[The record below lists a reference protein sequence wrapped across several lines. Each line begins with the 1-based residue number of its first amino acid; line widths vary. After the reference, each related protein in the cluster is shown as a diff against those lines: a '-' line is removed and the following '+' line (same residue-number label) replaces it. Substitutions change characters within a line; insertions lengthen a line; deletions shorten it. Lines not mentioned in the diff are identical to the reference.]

1 MKIKNKFS
9 AFYCVLLIFL
19 VLYVASFVFLFG
31 WGVLTT
37 FKEQYGAHG
46 YRVNKIGLPNPWVF
60 TNYKDAF
67 LNLTVEINSLAY
79 RMWEMYFNAILYSVG
94 SALCNTLVSCLV
106 AYLIARYNYVFSKC
120 IYVFVVVTISLPIVG
135 STPSA
140 IQIAKMF
147 GVYDNMIGM
156 WIMSANFLS
165 GVYFLIFYET
175 FKGVPNGF
183 KEAAEIDGASQFRI
197 MVSIIFPLVK
207 NIFFTIFLIKMIG
220 YWNDYQSPLLY
231 MPHSPTIAY
240 GLFVFFF
247 QSNNVYSTIPMKI
260 TGAILV
266 ATPIIVVFIIFQ
278 KRIMGN
284 LTAGGLKE

>member
-1 MKIKNKFS
+1 M
-9 AFYCVLLIFL
+9 LLAFL

-31 WGVLTT
+31 WGILTT
-37 FKEQYGAHG
+37 FKDQYGING
-46 YRVNKIGLPNPWVF
+46 YFKNKIGLPDPWVF
-60 TNYKDAF
+60 TNYKNAF
-67 LNLTVEINSLAY
+67 LNLTVEIKSVPY
-79 RMWEMYFNAILYSVG
+79 YMEEMYLNAVLYSAG

-106 AYLIARYNYVFSKC
+106 AYLIARYDYFFSKC
-120 IYVFVVVTISLPIVG
+120 VYVFVVVTISLPIVG

-140 IQIAKMF
+140 IQVAKTF
-147 GVYDNMIGM
+147 GTYDSMIGM

-175 FKGVPNGF
+175 FKGVPKGF
-183 KEAAEIDGASQFRI
+183 REAAEIDGASQFRI

-207 NIFFTIFLIKMIG
+207 NIFFTVFLIKMIG

-240 GLFVFFF
+240 GLFEFFF
-247 QSNNVYSTIPMKI
+247 QSDNEYSTVPMKI

-266 ATPIIVVFIIFQ
+266 ATPIIIVFVIFQ

>member
-1 MKIKNKFS
+1 MKTKNKIS
-9 AFYCVLLIFL
+9 VFYGVLLILL

-31 WGVLTT
+31 WGVLTS

-46 YRVNKIGLPNPWVF
+46 YFKNKIGLPNPWVF

-67 LNLTVEINSLAY
+67 LNLTVEISGFSY
-79 RMWEMYFNAILYSVG
+79 RMVEMYFNAVLYSVG
-94 SALCNTLVSCLV
+94 NAFCNTLVSCLV
-106 AYLIARYNYVFSKC
+106 AYLIARYNYAFSRFV
-120 IYVFVVVTISLPIVG
+120 YVFVVITISLPIVG
-135 STPSA
+135 ATPSA
-140 IQIAKMF
+140 LQVSRFF
-147 GVYDNMIGM
+147 GLYDSMIGM

-207 NIFFTIFLIKMIG
+207 NIFFTVFLIKMIG
-220 YWNDYQSPLLY
+220 YWNDYQTPLLY
-231 MPHSPTIAY
+231 MPHNPTIAF
-240 GLFVFFF
+240 GLFKFFF
-247 QSNNVYSTIPMKI
+247 QSDNKYSTIPMKI

-266 ATPIIVVFIIFQ
+266 AAPIIVVFLIFQ